1 MKHTTKLLSMTAV
14 IALLSAPAM
23 AHQKKKYDLDN
34 DGRAEATLTYSNST
48 DAFTRIDQNHDG
60 RVTLKEFKDN
70 TMHDNEPAVFKMY
83 DQNDD
88 GVITRAELENN
99 SKTGGQDVNSVKAT
113 SNLKSK
119 SGTTVGSMDEKYYV
133 NVDNPFVDDPELR
146 NDVDVDIDNP
156 FVDDPE
162 LANDVNWNWPKQI
175 DRTKP
180 LFPQIDKDNN
190 GYLSQAEFMD
200 GTMLENES
208 AVFAMLDK
216 NNSGYISKNEF
227 NTYSKTGG
235 KK

>member
-1 MKHTTKLLSMTAV
+1 MKHTTKLLSMTAA

-34 DGRAEATLTYSNST
+34 DGRAEATLTYSNSK
-48 DAFTRIDQNHDG
+48 DAFTKIDQNHDG
-60 RVTLKEFKDN
+60 RITLKEFQDN
-70 TMHDNEPAVFKMY
+70 TMHDNEPEVFKMY

-88 GVITRAELENN
+88 GIVTRAELENN
-99 SKTGGQDVNSVKAT
+99 SKMGGQDVDSVKAT
-113 SNLKSK
+113 SNLKTK
-119 SGTTVGSMDEKYYV
+119 SGTSVGSLDEKHYV
-133 NVDNPFVDDPELR
+133 AV
-146 NDVDVDIDNP
+146 DNP

-162 LANDVNWNWPKQI
+162 LANDVNWNWPDRI
-175 DRTKP
+175 DRSKP

-200 GTMLENES
+200 GTILENES

-216 NNSGYISKNEF
+216 NNSGYISKGEF